1 MSNATKYLLI
11 GAAGV
16 ALYLYM
22 TRKNKPMTE
31 QQKLLAAQ
39 NAGF

>member
-1 MSNATKYLLI
+1 MSKTTTYLLI

-16 ALYLYM
+16 ALYVFM
-22 TRKNKPMTE
+22 TRKKPMTE
-31 QQKLLAAQ
+31 QQKMLAAQ